1 MGIAYIHKQTTAP
14 AAGAL
19 LLLSFLLGGC
29 AASTAGS
36 SLMDAQAY
44 APPSMP
50 TMAAATK
57 GIAQAVAEEK
67 LTGPI
72 EMSDLRQTD
81 HGPGRFML
89 CIRAVGPKDSRAAT
103 YAVFFDN
110 DDYKGTRMSVIMDYC
125 ENQAYQPH
133 IGATAAPSVT
143 PPSPAPTPPVE
154 KHRRTRQQPS

>member
-1 MGIAYIHKQTTAP
+1 MRGLLVLLCSTL
-14 AAGAL
+14 AACSTPEG
-19 LLLSFLLGGC
+19 LS
-29 AASTAGS
+29 SIP
-36 SLMDAQAY
+36 Y
-44 APPSMP
+44 VPPSKP

-57 GIAQAVAEEK
+57 GIVQAVAEEK
-67 LTGPI
+67 LSGPI

>member
-1 MGIAYIHKQTTAP
+1 MGIVDVYKHTTAP
-14 AAGAL
+14 AAAVL
-19 LLLSFLLGGC
+19 LLLSLSLGGC
-29 AASTAGS
+29 ATSSAGS
-36 SLMDAQAY
+36 SLLDAQAY

-125 ENQAYQPH
+125 EKQAYQPYR
-133 IGATAAPSVT
+133 GATAAPLAT
-143 PPSPAPTPPVE
+143 PPTPEPAPVE
-154 KHRRTRQQPS
+154 HHHRNHQQPS

>member
-1 MGIAYIHKQTTAP
+1 MGIACVHKRPTAP

-19 LLLSFLLGGC
+19 LLLSVLLGGC
-29 AASTAGS
+29 ATSTAGS
-36 SLMDAQAY
+36 SQMDAQAY
-44 APPSMP
+44 ALPSMP
-50 TMAAATK
+50 TMTAATK

-110 DDYKGTRMSVIMDYC
+110 DDYKGARMSVIMDC
-125 ENQAYQPH
+125 EKQVYRPYIASTGPS
-133 IGATAAPSVT
+133 ATPPAPAAAP
-143 PPSPAPTPPVE
+143 APV
-154 KHRRTRQQPS
+154 KQHHHHHQPS

>member
-1 MGIAYIHKQTTAP
+1 MGIACVHKRTTAP

-19 LLLSFLLGGC
+19 LLLSVLLGGC
-29 AASTAGS
+29 ATSTAGS
-36 SLMDAQAY
+36 SQMDAQAY
-44 APPSMP
+44 ALPSMP
-50 TMAAATK
+50 TMTAATK

-125 ENQAYQPH
+125 EKQAYQPY
-133 IGATAAPSVT
+133 IGATAAPSAT
-143 PPSPAPTPPVE
+143 PPTPVPAPAE
-154 KHRRTRQQPS
+154 RHHRNHQQLS